1 MSTTPVGSLSE
12 EDMAGRRATDVLGVV
27 GVLASLVVFVC
38 SLSLARFLP
47 AAVNHLPGIRLVHNR
62 LGRQIAVATV
72 IAALGCLGASWWF
85 LRGAPGRRRWL
96 YLAVWLVPLTLALP
110 TISSDL
116 YNYAEQGWALLHGG
130 NPTVVPAGSI
140 PGPFQNWAGYWW
152 GTTVRYPQLG
162 LTLSAV
168 SVALG
173 GGHQYPTLVLLRLW
187 PLAGLAL
194 LAIAVIALSPDAG
207 EAPGTRAWLA
217 VANPVILVHGIV
229 DGHSDLLAIALV
241 LLGIAGVQGRLG
253 RRGDRWLRWGVPV
266 VLWVLAGLI
275 KPTALLLLAALP
287 WLRGRPAAGWKA
299 RIVRL
304 TVAGAL
310 VGAAAA
316 LTTAVTFLLPGGLRW
331 LSGTGDPGSFTDSLP
346 RVIQTA
352 IGETSKR
359 VTGIAGD
366 TPPFGSF
373 IVPLSVVLALLFI
386 AVVTLR
392 ARMLDGWTV
401 VLIVLTGL
409 ALLGPASRPW
419 YFLGIAPS
427 LALLPTAAR
436 RHGLFWLQFLL
447 WGLLR
452 LPTLFVNGVVVSLV
466 PWLAIA
472 LVVMFAYLERLSRRA
487 GLSPTGSGQVA
498 AGS

>member
-1 MSTTPVGSLSE
+1 MSTTTVLGPTQGGVPRRG
-12 EDMAGRRATDVLGVV
+12 RATDILGLV
-27 GVLASLVVFVC
+27 GVAAALVVFVC

-47 AAVNHLPGIRLVHNR
+47 GGINHVPGVGLVHNR
-62 LGRQIAVATV
+62 LGRQIAVATL

-85 LRGAPGRRRWL
+85 LRAASGRRRWI

-116 YNYAEQGWALLHGG
+116 YNYAEQGWSLLHGG

-162 LTLSAV
+162 LALSAV
-168 SVALG
+168 SVVLG

-187 PLAGLAL
+187 PLIGLVL
-194 LAIAVIALSPDAG
+194 LAVAVFALSPDTG
-207 EAPGTRAWLA
+207 EAPGNRAWLA

-229 DGHSDLLAIALV
+229 DGHSDLFAIALV
-241 LLGIAGVQGRLG
+241 LLGIAGFQGRLG
-253 RRGDRWLRWGVPV
+253 QVRGRWFRWGFAVA
-266 VLWVLAGLI
+266 LWVLAGLI
-275 KPTALLLLAALP
+275 KPTALILLAALP
-287 WLRGRPAAGWKA
+287 WLRGRPPVGWRA
-299 RIVRL
+299 RILRL
-304 TVAGAL
+304 TLAGAV

-316 LTTAVTFLLPGGLRW
+316 LTTAVTFVLPGSVRW

-352 IGETSKR
+352 VGEASKR
-359 VTGIAGD
+359 VAGVSGD
-366 TPPFGSF
+366 TPPFGSV
-373 IVPLSVVLALLFI
+373 IVPLSVVLALIFI

-392 ARMLDGWTV
+392 SRTLDGWSV

-427 LALLPTAAR
+427 LALLPTATTR
-436 RHGLFWLQFLL
+436 RQALFWLQFLL
-447 WGLLR
+447 WSLVR
-452 LPTLFVNGVVVSLV
+452 LPTMFVNGVVVSLV
-466 PWLAIA
+466 PWLAIG
-472 LVVMFAYLERLSRRA
+472 LVVVFAYLDGLSRRA
-487 GLSPTGSGQVA
+487 GLTPSSSAQVA
-498 AGS
+498 